1 MDPAVAISFH
11 LLFPHPPY
19 PSQPVKGGA
28 AAAGAQSPCNRNWI
42 MTCGP
47 LLPTSPPHPNN
58 KGSLIEI
65 RRALPTALDP
75 NVPFRISLDPNV
87 SSRNTEAPSPPSP
100 SPSHLLPFP
109 PFPFPLFSFLLL
121 PFLLFSFCL
130 FSFSPFAFSPFLLL
144 PWGVLTG
151 SAHSMTQCVYVC
163 REKERERER
172 LSSKERGIELKGWGG
187 KKVPRFCLPPTRFI

>member
-1 MDPAVAISFH
+1 MGWGSGFLLTPLSRYRCTYYAPPLPQPASQERGRRRWGAIALQSELDH
-11 LLFPHPPY
+11 DMRPPAPHKP
-19 PSQPVKGGA
+19 
-28 AAAGAQSPCNRNWI
+28 
-42 MTCGP
+42 
-47 LLPTSPPHPNN
+47 PPHN

-87 SSRNTEAPSPPSP
+87 SFRNTEAPFSFS
-100 SPSHLLPFP
+100 PFP
-109 PFPFPLFSFLLL
+109 LSPFPFS
-121 PFLLFSFCL
+121 PFTFCL

-172 LSSKERGIELKGWGG
+172 EIELKGE
-187 KKVPRFCLPPTRFI
+187 RD

>member
-1 MDPAVAISFH
+1 MGIGLSIDPAVPISLH

-19 PSQPVKGGA
+19 PSQPVRGGA

-87 SSRNTEAPSPPSP
+87 SSRNTEAPSPP
-100 SPSHLLPFP
+100 LLLLLLLLTFSPFP
-109 PFPFPLFSFLLL
+109 LSPFPFSPFSFCLFSFSPL

-130 FSFSPFAFSPFLLL
+130 FSFSPFALGGSYWISPLYDT
-144 PWGVLTG
+144 V
-151 SAHSMTQCVYVC
+151 CVC
-163 REKERERER
+163 M
-172 LSSKERGIELKGWGG
+172 
-187 KKVPRFCLPPTRFI
+187 